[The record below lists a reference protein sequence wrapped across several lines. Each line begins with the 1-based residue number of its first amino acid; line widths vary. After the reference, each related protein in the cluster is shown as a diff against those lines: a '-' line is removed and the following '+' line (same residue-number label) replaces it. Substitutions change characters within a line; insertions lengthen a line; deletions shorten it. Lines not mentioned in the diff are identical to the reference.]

1 VNPSDGRASDGGL
14 PNGGLIEDS
23 AGNLYGATY
32 QGGQYNSGV
41 IYKVGLGIQQQAQV
55 TLVDPVPQLLR
66 SGAVIPVGDPN
77 DNNILATQ
85 GGIVTGVAADGVSQ
99 LLIRVSGIN
108 AGDQVTITLKG
119 DDLTGLTSDDGG
131 LDIAGGTDFSS
142 ESVSVS
148 AVSTSQGPMAFAVYR
163 APIDFPR
170 PTKQQ
175 DKGSASRSVS
185 IQVQP
190 ASGGTVTSVVTIL
203 RPPVVLIHG
212 LWSSALDSWGAFCPL
227 FIGCKNPDSRFSV
240 SAVDY
245 NYIVG
250 YLDGA
255 PIKANALGFQFNAP
269 NVLGQLRGSI
279 DRFKRGNNR
288 LGIQAAAVQADV
300 VAHSMGG
307 DITRTFALQQGLGF
321 YVNTNFDSGDVHK
334 LITIDTPHLGT
345 PVATQ
350 LLDNKN
356 SCIAALMNDFHNSVI
371 SHVTING
378 QQVSGA
384 VFDLSGDG
392 YLGGTLSPA
401 LTALQQQGPHPLVA
415 ALIASEENA
424 INLTGLDSCRGCLVF
439 LAHHAP
445 WCRSEPLT
453 QLMYSQLWQGV
464 FSSGGHQSPG
474 DDALVPFVSQLNGS
488 TSTSDQ
494 QMFLGLIHSPGT
506 KDLGFLGPSVLDEG
520 GLVPNEVIGILN
532 TPITDMSVFGSIN
545 P

>member
-1 VNPSDGRASDGGL
+1 
-14 PNGGLIEDS
+14 
-23 AGNLYGATY
+23 
-32 QGGQYNSGV
+32 
-41 IYKVGLGIQQQAQV
+41 V

-212 LWSSALDSWGAFCPL
+212 LWSSALDTWTNFCPL
-227 FIGCKNPDSRFSV
+227 FPGCKQQDQRFFV
-240 SAVDY
+240 RAVDY
-245 NYIVG
+245 SYFVEYFG
-250 YLDGA
+250 QLTVR
-255 PIKANALGFQFNAP
+255 ANSLGFQFNAP
-269 NVLGQLRGSI
+269 NVLGQLRASI
-279 DRFKRGNNR
+279 DAFKRGKNPAA
-288 LGIQAAAVQADV
+288 IQAAAVQADII
-300 VAHSMGG
+300 AHSMGG
-307 DITRTFALQQGLGF
+307 DITRTLVLQPGF
-321 YVNTNFDSGDVHK
+321 YVDTNFLAGDIHK
-334 LITIDTPHLGT
+334 VVTINTPHLGT
-345 PVATQ
+345 PVASN
-350 LLDNKN
+350 LLSSDNN
-356 SCIAALMNDFHNSVI
+356 CISGLLGLHGMNVI
-371 SHVTING
+371 GELPVNG
-378 QQVSGA
+378 QLVSGA
-384 VFDLSGDG
+384 INDLSADG
-392 YLGGTLSPA
+392 YVGGNFSEA
-401 LTALQQQGPHPLVA
+401 LNDLQVRGTSQLLPVA
-415 ALIASEENA
+415 VIASKEDA
-424 INLTGLDSCRGCLVF
+424 TNLSGLDCDVCIVKVIKNLCYF
-439 LAHHAP
+439 D
-445 WCRSEPLT
+445 PLT
-453 QLMYSQLWQGV
+453 NFMHPQTWPSI
-464 FSSGGHQSPG
+464 FSTPPYQPQG
-474 DDALVPFVSQLNGS
+474 DDALVPFVSELDGATDIEDAQIFS
-488 TSTSDQ
+488 
-494 QMFLGLIHSPGT
+494 GLIHSPGT
-506 KDLGFLGPSVLDEG
+506 ESLGFLGPTVLDDAS

-532 TPITDMSVFGSIN
+532 TPISDRAVFR
-545 P
+545 PTLP